1 MKQFL
6 AVFKFEYLNFIKN
19 KIFIFLTIAISVII
33 AVITFYPRFSS
44 STDISLNLGKQETPT
59 LLIIDKTNVVGLE
72 EILTSNLTSLTNT
85 DVTFTTDGDENSAK
99 TSVENEEYDSAVVI
113 TSPLEY
119 TYIVK
124 NLGLY
129 DTTEQ
134 NINSIL
140 LSHYKTIQLQN
151 YGLSMEQIV
160 NISTVTVKGNS
171 LVVGQDQSQNFMH
184 AYTLMMVLYITVLVY
199 GQIVAQSVATEKSS
213 RAMELLITSADPKNL
228 IFGKV
233 LGTGFAGLTQM
244 AIILLWGVLCV
255 AINKNYLVDSN
266 IFSMFTGFSASMIIY
281 TIIFFVLGFMLYAFL
296 VGAMGSMASKLED
309 VGTLTMPV
317 MMFLIIGFLITISL
331 MSSGN
336 IDSGIIKFLSYFP
349 FTAPMAMFAR
359 IAMGT
364 ATTLQAII
372 SIIILIIFII
382 GVGYLAVAI
391 YRIGILM
398 YGKPPKFNEIIRAL
412 KNNK

>member
-44 STDISLNLGKQETPT
+44 STDISLNLVKQETPT

-160 NISTVTVKGNS
+160 DISTVTVKGHS

-184 AYTLMMVLYITVLVY
+184 AYILMMVLYITVLVY

-255 AINKNYLVDSN
+255 AINKDYLVDSD

-364 ATTLQAII
+364 ATTIQAII
-372 SIIILIIFII
+372 SIIILIISII

>member
-33 AVITFYPRFSS
+33 AVVAFYPRFSS

-184 AYTLMMVLYITVLVY
+184 AYILMMVLYITVLVY

-255 AINKNYLVDSN
+255 AINKDYLVDSD

-364 ATTLQAII
+364 ATTIQAII
-372 SIIILIIFII
+372 SIIILIISII